1 MIRQTGETAG
11 HSIGPPR
18 SHDSHLSML
27 VTFSNRYAF
36 RQKKLLHQLFFYKR
50 HIRKNGASERNFQ
63 EVSYIFAQLK

>member
-1 MIRQTGETAG
+1 MRRQTGETAG

-36 RQKKLLHQLFFYKR
+36 RQKKLLHQLFFFFIKDILGKMELVNETSKKFPIYSL
-50 HIRKNGASERNFQ
+50 N
-63 EVSYIFAQLK
+63 